1 MTNQV
6 KIFVSIIGLL
16 ILGTVAAV
24 LIQSKPAAPVVPSK
38 YVALAQC
45 IKDSGATFYGAFWCP
60 HCQAQEKDF
69 GMTRQ
74 DLASI
79 GLYTECSTP
88 DASGQT
94 PICISKGIKSYP
106 TWIFK
111 DGSQLSGEI
120 PLTQLAQKA
129 GCTVPQ

>member
-6 KIFVSIIGLL
+6 KIFVLIIGLL

-24 LIQSKPAAPVVPSK
+24 LIQSKPAAPVAPSK

-74 DLASI
+74 ALAAI

-88 DASGQT
+88 DANGQT
-94 PICISKGIKSYP
+94 QICIDKGIKSYP

-111 DGSQLSGEI
+111 DGSQLTGEI
-120 PLTQLAQKA
+120 PLAQLAQKT

>member
-1 MTNQV
+1 MNNQV
-6 KIFVSIIGLL
+6 KIFISIIGLL

-24 LIQSKPAAPVVPSK
+24 LLQSKPLAPAAPSK

-60 HCQAQEKDF
+60 HCQAEEADF

-74 DLASI
+74 ALETM

-88 DASGQT
+88 DANGQT
-94 PICISKGIKSYP
+94 QVCIDKGIKSYP

-111 DGSQLSGEI
+111 DGSQLTGTI
-120 PLTQLAQKA
+120 PLDQLAQKT